1 VKQVLHKSTAKPGI
15 HGLLKFLLQI
25 SKINSHCAKF
35 LCYTIILFGRN
46 RKMSLNKEEKIAVV
60 KQYARADKDTGSVE
74 VQVALLTRRINNLR
88 AHFAKH
94 KKDSHSRRGLLRM
107 VNNRRQLLNY
117 LKSKDRNRYQS
128 LISSLG
134 LRR

>member
-1 VKQVLHKSTAKPGI
+1 
-15 HGLLKFLLQI
+15 
-25 SKINSHCAKF
+25 
-35 LCYTIILFGRN
+35 
-46 RKMSLNKEEKIAVV
+46 MSLSKEEKIAVV
-60 KQYARADKDTGSVE
+60 RQHARADRDTGSVE